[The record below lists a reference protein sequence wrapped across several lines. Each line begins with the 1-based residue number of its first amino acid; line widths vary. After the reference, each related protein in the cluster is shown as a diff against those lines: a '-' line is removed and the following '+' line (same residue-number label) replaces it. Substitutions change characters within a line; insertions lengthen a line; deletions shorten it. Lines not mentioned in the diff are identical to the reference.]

1 MIIPAATPRPLLD
14 IRMQQVKSR
23 HAAVIESDNFNVP
36 ALFSPVAGHYGDY
49 SLCAARSGQRI
60 NCQYDLQS
68 DPLPCKLF
76 LDNNIMDMLFQAASS
91 ALKQFDGGS
100 QGKQVFDL
108 YPVKFR
114 HIPVKVIAIKQCLDN
129 STAGSLLF

>member
-1 MIIPAATPRPLLD
+1 MELL
-14 IRMQQVKSR
+14 
-23 HAAVIESDNFNVP
+23 
-36 ALFSPVAGHYGDY
+36 
-49 SLCAARSGQRI
+49 LCATRSGQRI

-91 ALKQFDGGS
+91 ALKQFNGGS

-114 HIPVKVIAIKQCLDN
+114 QIMVKVVAIKQCLDN